1 MLYSSSNISKMLF
14 HHVNFYFSEPYYN
27 ESYFTFKLQFRQ
39 TKFKEIRQIRAYD
52 LESLYGDIGGY
63 MGLLLGYSILNLP
76 SMIAF
81 CYGIIKKTLLDRERL
96 IPQSPI
102 VDKMNAESIDHNS
115 QTMLGK
121 ATIVTDTA
129 ENGEDIL
136 HKLSASNDKH
146 DLMIEKLHKR
156 LMLLEDHLR

>member
-1 MLYSSSNISKMLF
+1 MLF
-14 HHVNFYFSEPYYN
+14 CHLNFYFLEPYYN
-27 ESYFTFKLQFRQ
+27 ESYFTFNLQYRQ

-81 CYGIIKKTLLDRERL
+81 CYGICKKTLFERTRL
-96 IPQSPI
+96 RSQNQN
-102 VDKMNAESIDHNS
+102 DGKMNAESIDHDS
-115 QTMLGK
+115 QTMLGT
-121 ATIVTDTA
+121 AIIMTDTA
-129 ENGEDIL
+129 ITENGEDML
-136 HKLSASNDKH
+136 QKLSASNAKH
-146 DLMIEKLHKR
+146 DVMIEKLHKR